1 MGWLFDVLG
10 ISVDGFVSSIFNGII
25 NWIYEVIFSVIKVVF
40 TKINETGSDLFRL
53 PWVQSLVNF
62 FYILGWALFAIG
74 LVVSISDMVIEYSN
88 GKGDVKTTAINWLKA
103 VLAVSLFT
111 ILPERLYNFAV
122 YTQDSV
128 SRSIIDQVTDENYY
142 HHLVEFN
149 VNFVN
154 VIFILMILY
163 ATVKVFFANVKRG
176 GILLTLIGVGS
187 LYMLNLPRGYSDG
200 FNGWIKQVI
209 ALCFTSFMQTTLF
222 FTGLITIQSDWLI
235 GTCLILSATEVPR
248 IADRFGLDT
257 SIRGNMMAVSMTA
270 NTALSG
276 MRFITSYG
284 NNRNLTLTL
293 IMPSQKEWEEMF
305 GVSEK
310 EDIVTDNLKVIETML
325 EKAGIT
331 DLYFPV
337 AATVKSA
344 LFTYFEG
351 FFNLPVNSSELEN
364 RVILTSLNAEQ
375 FFHHNGLYTA
385 YDGGVTLSLKAS
397 EIPVRID
404 ILPSADEVIQDAFIY
419 DVYNSEEH
427 NIIKST
433 PNYTYNCSAV
443 EIAYIIDVD
452 AFKEQYGF
460 EFPTIVMTNGN
471 TFKAGDTI
479 TMLVEYSCM
488 ERIAISE
495 EDIGHSLRDIFG
507 NSQMIIG
514 YSHSGTHS
522 KEKDEGFDSTG
533 WYHTFG
539 SEKNVYHLGIKAA
552 FVDGEVVRQEYQK
565 PHTYNGLSVKNTG
578 AKVNPLLWFKAFR
591 TAA

>member
-209 ALCFTSFMQTTLF
+209 ALCFTSFMQPTLF

-276 MRFITSYG
+276 MRFI
-284 NNRNLTLTL
+284 R
-293 IMPSQKEWEEMF
+293 
-305 GVSEK
+305 
-310 EDIVTDNLKVIETML
+310 
-325 EKAGIT
+325 A
-331 DLYFPV
+331 V
-337 AATVKSA
+337 AK
-344 LFTYFEG
+344 
-351 FFNLPVNSSELEN
+351 
-364 RVILTSLNAEQ
+364 
-375 FFHHNGLYTA
+375 
-385 YDGGVTLSLKAS
+385 
-397 EIPVRID
+397 
-404 ILPSADEVIQDAFIY
+404 
-419 DVYNSEEH
+419 
-427 NIIKST
+427 
-433 PNYTYNCSAV
+433 
-443 EIAYIIDVD
+443 
-452 AFKEQYGF
+452 
-460 EFPTIVMTNGN
+460 
-471 TFKAGDTI
+471 
-479 TMLVEYSCM
+479 
-488 ERIAISE
+488 
-495 EDIGHSLRDIFG
+495 
-507 NSQMIIG
+507 
-514 YSHSGTHS
+514 
-522 KEKDEGFDSTG
+522 
-533 WYHTFG
+533 
-539 SEKNVYHLGIKAA
+539 
-552 FVDGEVVRQEYQK
+552 
-565 PHTYNGLSVKNTG
+565 
-578 AKVNPLLWFKAFR
+578 
-591 TAA
+591 

>member
-74 LVVSISDMVIEYSN
+74 LVVSISD
-88 GKGDVKTTAINWLKA
+88 
-103 VLAVSLFT
+103 
-111 ILPERLYNFAV
+111 NFAV

-276 MRFITSYG
+276 MRFI
-284 NNRNLTLTL
+284 R
-293 IMPSQKEWEEMF
+293 
-305 GVSEK
+305 
-310 EDIVTDNLKVIETML
+310 
-325 EKAGIT
+325 A
-331 DLYFPV
+331 V
-337 AATVKSA
+337 AK
-344 LFTYFEG
+344 
-351 FFNLPVNSSELEN
+351 
-364 RVILTSLNAEQ
+364 
-375 FFHHNGLYTA
+375 
-385 YDGGVTLSLKAS
+385 
-397 EIPVRID
+397 
-404 ILPSADEVIQDAFIY
+404 
-419 DVYNSEEH
+419 
-427 NIIKST
+427 
-433 PNYTYNCSAV
+433 
-443 EIAYIIDVD
+443 
-452 AFKEQYGF
+452 
-460 EFPTIVMTNGN
+460 
-471 TFKAGDTI
+471 
-479 TMLVEYSCM
+479 
-488 ERIAISE
+488 
-495 EDIGHSLRDIFG
+495 
-507 NSQMIIG
+507 
-514 YSHSGTHS
+514 
-522 KEKDEGFDSTG
+522 
-533 WYHTFG
+533 
-539 SEKNVYHLGIKAA
+539 
-552 FVDGEVVRQEYQK
+552 
-565 PHTYNGLSVKNTG
+565 
-578 AKVNPLLWFKAFR
+578 
-591 TAA
+591 

>member
-187 LYMLNLPRGYSDG
+187 LYMLNHPRGYSDG

-276 MRFITSYG
+276 MRFI
-284 NNRNLTLTL
+284 R
-293 IMPSQKEWEEMF
+293 
-305 GVSEK
+305 
-310 EDIVTDNLKVIETML
+310 
-325 EKAGIT
+325 A
-331 DLYFPV
+331 V
-337 AATVKSA
+337 AK
-344 LFTYFEG
+344 
-351 FFNLPVNSSELEN
+351 
-364 RVILTSLNAEQ
+364 
-375 FFHHNGLYTA
+375 
-385 YDGGVTLSLKAS
+385 
-397 EIPVRID
+397 
-404 ILPSADEVIQDAFIY
+404 
-419 DVYNSEEH
+419 
-427 NIIKST
+427 
-433 PNYTYNCSAV
+433 
-443 EIAYIIDVD
+443 
-452 AFKEQYGF
+452 
-460 EFPTIVMTNGN
+460 
-471 TFKAGDTI
+471 
-479 TMLVEYSCM
+479 
-488 ERIAISE
+488 
-495 EDIGHSLRDIFG
+495 
-507 NSQMIIG
+507 
-514 YSHSGTHS
+514 
-522 KEKDEGFDSTG
+522 
-533 WYHTFG
+533 
-539 SEKNVYHLGIKAA
+539 
-552 FVDGEVVRQEYQK
+552 
-565 PHTYNGLSVKNTG
+565 
-578 AKVNPLLWFKAFR
+578 
-591 TAA
+591 